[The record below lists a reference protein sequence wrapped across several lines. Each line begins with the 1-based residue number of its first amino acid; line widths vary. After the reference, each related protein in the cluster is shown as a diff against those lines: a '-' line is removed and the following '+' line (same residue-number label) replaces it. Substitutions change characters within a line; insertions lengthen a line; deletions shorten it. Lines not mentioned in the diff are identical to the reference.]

1 MHLQDHP
8 IMSERQPI
16 IQFRDVRFAY
26 PGGGDEALR
35 GITLDVAAGEYVCVL
50 GGNGSGKSTLAQLIN
65 ALLVPT
71 SGSVRVLGI
80 DAATE
85 PERTYELRQQVA
97 MVFQHPD
104 DQMVTSIVADDV
116 AFGPENLGIPQPH
129 IAERVREALAAV
141 DMLDY
146 AQADPAEL
154 SGGQCQRVA
163 IAGALAMRP
172 RVLVLDEPAAML
184 DAGGRLAIQDI
195 IRNLRDQGIAIV
207 HITHFMDDAL
217 DADRV
222 IVMERG
228 HIELEGAPAEVFAQ
242 HETLRRLGLELPF
255 TMQLAE
261 RLAPAIPHLPAAAN
275 VEELACAISCAAR
288 GTVGSSFTHSAP
300 HVNPDSPERPAAP
313 VGTTSPVG
321 TASPVGTTS
330 PVGTASPGDP
340 TRAQAAAIEFDH
352 VSFSYADERHP
363 HQRSGLLDRLGI
375 RLRAR
380 MPRAADTL
388 RDLSFTVPAGSLTAL
403 IGRTGSGKSTS
414 AELACALKL
423 PNTGA
428 VRVRGIDTSDLARRT
443 EVRAS
448 IGFVAQLP
456 ERQLFAETVFDDV
469 AFGPRN
475 LGLTEDEVTARVRGS
490 LEAVDLSPTDELLE
504 RSPFAFSGGQQR
516 CVALAGVLALQT
528 PIIVL
533 DEPMAGLDPR
543 AREHMRRLL
552 ARLKRQGTTLLV
564 ISHDMNDV
572 AALADHVVTL
582 DSGSLVAEGT
592 PAEVF
597 TGNRDLLPGV
607 PDAILL
613 ADELAG
619 HGVSLHRAPL
629 TLEDLED
636 EMLAGCYTVEP
647 TAAPGAKASPHTPA
661 TEHRATPMPPLPA
674 HRAEPARE
682 PSPIHALDP
691 RLKLAV
697 TVIYMVSCLMV
708 ATAPQ
713 LILAGCFAI
722 IAIALSRT
730 SPSKLL
736 RQLRPVVLFLVVTSL
751 FNLFFVHTGGVLLVA
766 GPVTIH
772 AGGLSAAVL
781 YTLRFLF
788 LLLMGSLLM
797 ITTPPVALTDAAERL
812 LAPLERIGVPISQG
826 MLVLS
831 IALHFVPTLSRD
843 ARAVANAQIAR
854 GAQLEGGGFRDRIRA
869 FIPLAVPL
877 FSAAVR
883 HADNLAR
890 AMDARCYTGGSGR
903 THYHELRF
911 RAQRDGIAALA
922 LLGYL
927 ALLIALR

>member
-1 MHLQDHP
+1 
-8 IMSERQPI
+8 MSERQPI

-255 TMQLAE
+255 T
-261 RLAPAIPHLPAAAN
+261 
-275 VEELACAISCAAR
+275 
-288 GTVGSSFTHSAP
+288 P

-313 VGTTSPVG
+313 VA
-321 TASPVGTTS
+321 TASPERPAAPVGTTS

-490 LEAVDLSPTDELLE
+490 LEAVGLSPTDELLE

-552 ARLKRQGTTLLV
+552 ARLKRQETTLLV

-736 RQLRPVVLFLVVTSL
+736 RQLRPVVLFLVVTSH